1 MFQSNVMK
9 ILEGLNFGE
18 PKPEAATYLCGK
30 NFSYDHQIAR
40 KAFSNL
46 WEEYM
51 KLGNKDFDTYKRILI
66 IIHDKVM
73 PHLLR

>member
-1 MFQSNVMK
+1 MK
-9 ILEGLNFGE
+9 ILEGLNFSE
-18 PKPEAATYLCGK
+18 PKPGAATYLCCES
-30 NFSYDHQIAR
+30 FSYDHQMAK

-46 WEEYM
+46 WEGYM
-51 KLGNKDFDTYKRILI
+51 KLGNKDFNTYKRILI